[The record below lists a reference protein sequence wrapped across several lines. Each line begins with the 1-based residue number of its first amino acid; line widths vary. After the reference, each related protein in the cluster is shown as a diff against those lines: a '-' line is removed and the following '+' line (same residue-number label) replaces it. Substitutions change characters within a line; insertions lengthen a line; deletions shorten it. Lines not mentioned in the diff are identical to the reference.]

1 MSVRLPSH
9 ALTLLLH
16 PGEHLRSVLLGLAA
30 AVVTWSFALGAGSSL
45 SNASLLAFGIAL
57 APVSI
62 KWWRDVK
69 RWGVSA
75 TALSVLL
82 VLQGLH
88 TFEHVAQGVQYYLLG
103 WPASRSLGLVT
114 AANAEWLHFAWNWLI
129 FAGIVFVFRRGLKN
143 VWMYALLGWAL
154 LHGLEHSYLLVRY
167 FRVVNELSLV
177 SLTPTSVTQSLPGI
191 LGKDGLLALASWCG
205 SIPGIT
211 TAPRVAVHFWWNFG
225 ELSLLVLAARAGAE
239 NLFASNLIRSNP
251 SKLSKESL

>member
-1 MSVRLPSH
+1 MSVRLPPH
-9 ALTLLLH
+9 PLRLLLH
-16 PGEHLRSVLLGLAA
+16 PGEQLPFVLLGLVV
-30 AVVTWSFALGAGSSL
+30 AVITWSFALGAEVLSL
-45 SNASLLAFGIAL
+45 SNASLLAFGLAL
-57 APVSI
+57 APMSV

-88 TFEHVAQGVQYYLLG
+88 TFEHVAQVVQYYLLD

-129 FAGIVFVFRRGLKN
+129 FAGTVFVFRRGLKN
-143 VWMYALLGWAL
+143 MWMYALLAWAL

-167 FRVVNELSLV
+167 FQVVNELKLLSL
-177 SLTPTSVTQSLPGI
+177 SPTGVTQSLPGI
-191 LGKDGLLALASWCG
+191 LGKDGLLALSNLC
-205 SIPGIT
+205 SVPGIT

-225 ELSLLVLAARAGAE
+225 ELSLLVLAARTGAGT
-239 NLFASNLIRSNP
+239 LFRSNP
-251 SKLSKESL
+251 LSLNPLKPSKESL